1 MIRGLLALA
10 AAASV
15 VAVKPGADLP
25 KVDVD
30 MAEISVSGISSGAFM
45 AVQMHISYSQ
55 MINGAGILAGGPYW
69 CAQDNVA
76 LALTA
81 CMTDPE
87 LISPFY
93 LEGIV
98 RATALSGFADDTR
111 HLANSRVWVMSAR
124 NDTVVD
130 TGVVKAAADLY
141 SAFLTDPSS
150 QIEADYTHDG
160 EHSQITVGY
169 GNPCTTLGLPYI
181 NACGFDAAGAALKH
195 LIRRELVPA
204 VPGAAPQG
212 TMTKFSQAA
221 FVGALF
227 TDAFGLQ
234 DSGYVYV
241 PPQCEGQKNICALHV
256 AFHGC
261 EMTLDDIGQQFV
273 YHSGHIPWADANG
286 IIILFPQAKS
296 NLLNPKGC
304 WDWWAYTGTAYA
316 SNVGAQ
322 TLTVKRIMDS
332 LSGQPLTPNTTL
344 SDEDLSARLEAAYRR
359 APGAAEAA
367 AALLSK
373 RPNVTA
379 QA

>member
-69 CAQDNVA
+69 CAQDTVA

-234 DSGYVYV
+234 DSGY
-241 PPQCEGQKNICALHV
+241 
-256 AFHGC
+256 
-261 EMTLDDIGQQFV
+261 FV